1 MEEGAARVGRR
12 DQGTVKASAVSLVA
26 QEGKQARDI
35 SAKELKIGGL
45 EVEGI
50 SVTTV
55 NRPELIGTSALPL
68 PLA

>member
-26 QEGKQARDI
+26 QEGKQAR
-35 SAKELKIGGL
+35 AKELKIGGL